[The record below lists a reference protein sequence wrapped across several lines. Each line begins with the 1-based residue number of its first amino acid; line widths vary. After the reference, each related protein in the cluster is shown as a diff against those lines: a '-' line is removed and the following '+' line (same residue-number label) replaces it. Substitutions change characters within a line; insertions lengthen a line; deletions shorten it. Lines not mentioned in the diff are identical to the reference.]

1 MKNKLEQL
9 LTSLVEAW
17 WKPRWEEEIKSC
29 QIWESFYK
37 RNFIGDTVW
46 FYVDDRWTPQWLFTK
61 SFREV
66 CAKSS
71 GLRQFVCENGMVKIS
86 SVFISWTKNA
96 SCDDYWNLFWDKAC
110 PKDFYQYRLIESAL
124 KDESE
129 LEQFLLN
136 NIKIDAI

>member
-1 MKNKLEQL
+1 MGNKLEKL
-9 LTSLVEAW
+9 FNSLIEKGW
-17 WKPRWEEEIKSC
+17 IPRWEEEIKNC

-61 SFREV
+61 SLREV

-71 GLRQFVCENGMVKIS
+71 GLWQFVCENGMVAKKRQ
-86 SVFISWTKNA
+86 WTNRQWWDQEN
-96 SCDDYWNLFWDKAC
+96 CFDY
-110 PKDFYQYRLIESAL
+110 KDYEYRLIESAL

-129 LEQFLLN
+129 LEQFLLD
-136 NIKIDAI
+136 NIKV